1 MKGIEMNGKVALI
14 TGGTMGIGL
23 ATALKF
29 GANGVHTVLTHRW
42 GSADEEDIY
51 RQFEELGAP
60 RPMIVE
66 ADVTNKDD
74 TELLLERIGREHTGV
89 DIFISNVAFAQRV
102 NSFKDYSLRNL
113 TKSIEYTAW
122 PMWAYSDAMN
132 KKFGRYPKYIVGL
145 SSDGP
150 DSFFA
155 YYDFV
160 AMSKAV
166 LETMCRYMNFRL
178 RKEGVRVNI
187 IRSRMVP
194 TKSFDATFGK
204 PFHDFA
210 AQLGF
215 DDCYVSV
222 EEIANVILALSSG
235 LLDAVGGQV
244 IMADRGFVF
253 FDSLMG
259 AYERSDAYPTE

>member
-1 MKGIEMNGKVALI
+1 MKGIDMNGKVALI

-23 ATALKF
+23 ATALKL
-29 GANGVHTVLTHRW
+29 GENGVQTILTHRW
-42 GSADEEDIY
+42 GSADEDEIY
-51 RQFEELGAP
+51 GQFEEAGAA
-60 RPMIVE
+60 RPLIME
-66 ADVTNKDD
+66 ADVTNKED
-74 TELLLERIGREHTGV
+74 TAALLEKISETHDGI
-89 DIFISNVAFAQRV
+89 DIFVSNVAFAQRV
-102 NSFKDYSLRNL
+102 NSLKDYSLRNL
-113 TKSIEYTAW
+113 TKSIEYTSW
-122 PMWAYSDAMN
+122 PMWAYTEAMH
-132 KKFGRYPKYIVGL
+132 KKFGRYPKYIIGL

-178 RKEGVRVNI
+178 RHDGVRVNI

-210 AQLGF
+210 AGLRF

-222 EEIANVILALSSG
+222 EEIANVVLALSSG

-259 AYERSDAYPTE
+259 AYERSDAYQTE